1 MSLDLFHLLGID
13 PQTLAWIVG
22 GLLVGLIVLALVVR
36 SLVHWM
42 HRLLARRAHDL
53 DRDKM
58 RARWSRITAM
68 LQSPDRE
75 TDKLAVIEA
84 DNLLDFVLKAMH
96 LPGETMAFRMKF
108 AQNRFYELKR
118 VRWAHNVRNNVV
130 HEPDYILKKATAYA
144 CIKEYERA
152 LKLLGA
158 L

>member
-1 MSLDLFHLLGID
+1 MTFNLFELLGID
-13 PQTLAWIVG
+13 PQALAWTAGAV
-22 GLLVGLIVLALVVR
+22 LVGLIVLALMAR
-36 SLVHWM
+36 SMIHWV

-53 DRDKM
+53 DREKM
-58 RARWSRITAM
+58 RARWNRITAM
-68 LQSPDRE
+68 LQNPDRAM
-75 TDKLAVIEA
+75 DKLAIIEA

-118 VRWAHNVRNNVV
+118 VRFAHNVRNNVV
-130 HEPDYILKKATAYA
+130 HEPDYVLKKATAYA

>member
-1 MSLDLFHLLGID
+1 MPFNIFDALGID
-13 PQTLAWIVG
+13 PQALAWTAGAV
-22 GLLVGLIVLALVVR
+22 LVGLIILALLVR
-36 SLVHWM
+36 SMVHWV

-53 DRDKM
+53 DREKM
-58 RARWSRITAM
+58 RARWNRISAM
-68 LQSPDRE
+68 LQNSDRAM
-75 TDKLAVIEA
+75 DKLAIIEA

-96 LPGETMAFRMKF
+96 LPGETMAFRLKF

-130 HEPDYILKKATAYA
+130 HEPDYVLKKATAYA